1 MIQVASSGA
10 ILHAGPSVMLDP
22 AGHAKNTGCMLHKG
36 YERAETYKCAEV
48 LKSRLEQHNIKTLLT
63 RAPGEVIVHPLQ
75 NASFANR
82 VNTNLFIQLH
92 FVKATDRPTVTIHHL
107 MFDPVLD
114 NVQRAKRKLEFTPIH
129 EAHFKN
135 IDKTKNFALNC
146 SKSCKS
152 ALTATS
158 WLVGKKPL
166 GIPLKPLTG
175 ICCPAIII
183 EAELTQDDQ
192 WQDLIEP
199 LTQAILAQATLA
211 EVQP

>member
-1 MIQVASSGA
+1 
-10 ILHAGPSVMLDP
+10 MLDP
-22 AGHAKNTGCMLHKG
+22 AGHAKNTGCMLNKG

-48 LKSRLEQHNIKTLLT
+48 LKSRLEQLNIKTLLT

-82 VNTNLFIQLH
+82 VNANLFIQLH
-92 FVKATDRPTVTIHHL
+92 FVKATDRPTITVHHL

-114 NVQRAKRKLEFTPIH
+114 NAQRAKRKLEFTPIH
-129 EAHFKN
+129 EAHFRN
-135 IDKTKNFALNC
+135 IDTTKNFATSLL
-146 SKSCKS
+146 KTYKS

-158 WLVGKKPL
+158 WHVTKKPL
-166 GIPLKPLTG
+166 GLPLKPLTG

-192 WQDLIEP
+192 WQDLVEP
-199 LTQAILAQATLA
+199 LLQAIIA
-211 EVQP
+211 EVKP